1 MLLSKIGIVSR
12 TYRHVARYRQ
22 ILGVLFKYGFD
33 DLINTLKIG
42 QYVEVGLQLISRNR
56 REHVE
61 TLTRAQ
67 RVRMVLEELGPT
79 FIKLGQV
86 LSTRPDLIPAEFV
99 AELSRLQ
106 EHVPPFPFEQ
116 AREIIESELR
126 RPLHEVFARF
136 DETPLAAASIGQ
148 VHRATLRE
156 GDEVVVK
163 VQRPGIRRI
172 VEVDLEILLH
182 LAVLLERH
190 VEGAELHSPTR
201 IVQEFSRVM
210 EQELQYTVEAS
221 HLERFAMQFIDDR
234 TIYVPKVYREATTSR
249 VLTLEYVEG
258 IRPNDLRALESAGL
272 DRRIIARRG
281 AELILKQIFIHG
293 FFHADPHPGNIFI
306 LPGNVVCYLDFGMMG
321 RLDLRTRELFA
332 DLVFAIAARDATA
345 TTAAILRLAER
356 DDSFEPDLRQLERDV
371 AELIDIHVVSELKR
385 LDFGRLL
392 QQIVD
397 LTRRHRIRIPPDL
410 VVMGKCLTTVEGM
423 GRVLDPEF
431 DIVSAARPYVRKVK
445 LDRLRPTRVARDIHE
460 AGIQL
465 AQFASEIPDG
475 VRDLL
480 RLAKRGQLK
489 MGFEHRGLERM
500 IDTHERISNRIAFAI
515 VVAALIVGS
524 SLVVRS
530 QIPPLWHEI
539 PVVGL
544 AGFVTAGVM
553 GFWLLISILRH
564 GRM

>member
-12 TYRHVARYRQ
+12 TYRHMARYRQ

-33 DLINTLKIG
+33 DLINTLRIG
-42 QYVEVGLQLISRNR
+42 QYVEVGLQLITRNR

-116 AREIIESELR
+116 AKEIVEGELR
-126 RPLHEVFARF
+126 RPLHAVYERF

-156 GDEVVVK
+156 GDDVVVK

-172 VEVDLEILLH
+172 IEVDLEILLH

-190 VEGAELHSPTR
+190 VEGADLHRPTR
-201 IVQEFSRVM
+201 IVQEFSRVI

-221 HLERFAMQFIDDR
+221 HLERFARQFLDDE
-234 TIYVPKVYREATTSR
+234 TIYVPKVYRETTTNR

-258 IRPNDLRALESAGL
+258 IRVNDVAGLEAAGL
-272 DRRIIARRG
+272 DRKIIARRG
-281 AELILKQIFIHG
+281 AELILKQIFVHG
-293 FFHADPHPGNIFI
+293 FFHADLHPGNVFI
-306 LPGNVVCYLDFGMMG
+306 MPGNVACYLDFGMMG
-321 RLDLRTRELFA
+321 RLDRQTRELFA
-332 DLVFAIAARDATA
+332 DLVLYIAARDAA
-345 TTAAILRLAER
+345 GTTSALLRLSER
-356 DDSFEPDLRQLERDV
+356 DDSHEPDVRQLERDV
-371 AELIDIHVVSELKR
+371 AELIDIHLVSELKR
-385 LDFGRLL
+385 LDFGGLL
-392 QQIVD
+392 QHLVD
-397 LTRRHRIRIPPDL
+397 LTRRHQIRIPPDL

-423 GRVLDPEF
+423 GRLLDPEF
-431 DIVSAARPYVRKVK
+431 DIVSVARPYVRKVK
-445 LDRLRPTRVARDIHE
+445 LDRLRPGRLARDIHE

-465 AQFASEIPDG
+465 VQFASEIPEG
-475 VRDLL
+475 VRELL
-480 RLAKRGQLK
+480 QLAKRGQLK
-489 MGFEHRGLERM
+489 IGFEHRGLEKM

-544 AGFVTAGVM
+544 AGFVAAGVM